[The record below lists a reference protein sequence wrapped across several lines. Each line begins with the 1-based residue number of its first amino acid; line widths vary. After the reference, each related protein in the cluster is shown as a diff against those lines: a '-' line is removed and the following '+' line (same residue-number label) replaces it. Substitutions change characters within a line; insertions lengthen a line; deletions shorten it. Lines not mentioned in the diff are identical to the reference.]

1 VARFKS
7 KLDNIRVAAPCNVD
21 WDTMYGNE
29 RVRFCDQ
36 CQLNVFNLSEMTK
49 AEAERLVGSA
59 EGRLCVRYYRRRD
72 GSILTQNC
80 PVGLRALKKRLSRVA
95 SAVASTVLSFFAGL
109 GVFGLIAGGKLLPNF
124 GQERVMG
131 VMVKQGEMG
140 ELPPYPPTM
149 GSVPA
154 NPPRQWERLAVKD
167 VRKGQVKRR
176 AIPVVAR

>member
-1 VARFKS
+1 MARFTS
-7 KLDNIRVAAPCNVD
+7 KLDNVRIAAPCNVD

-36 CQLNVFNLSEMTK
+36 CQLNVYNLSEMTK

-109 GVFGLIAGGKLLPNF
+109 GVYGLITGGELRPL
-124 GQERVMG
+124 GRQRVMG
-131 VMVKQGEMG
+131 VMVKQGEMAA
-140 ELPPYPPTM
+140 LPPYQPTM

-154 NPPRQWERLAVKD
+154 NPPRQWERLSVKD
-167 VRKGQVKRR
+167 VRQGQVKRR
-176 AIPVVAR
+176 PLPVVAR

>member
-1 VARFKS
+1 MARFKS
-7 KLDNIRVAAPCNVD
+7 KLDNVRVAAPCNVD

-36 CQLNVFNLSEMTK
+36 CQLNVYNLSEMTK

-80 PVGLRALKKRLSRVA
+80 PVGLRALKRRLTRVA
-95 SAVASTVLSFFAGL
+95 SALASTVLSFVTGL
-109 GVFGLIAGGKLLPNF
+109 GVYGLITGGKLQPNF
-124 GQERVMG
+124 GRQRVMG

-140 ELPPYPPTM
+140 ALPPSEPMM
-149 GSVPA
+149 GKMV
-154 NPPRQWERLAVKD
+154 VKEKL
-167 VRKGQVKRR
+167 R
-176 AIPVVAR
+176 PSPSSAR